1 MPLLPGGLPP
11 RLQQQLTFLLE
22 IDRLKGVLRQS
33 RLLHEE
39 RRENSAEHSWH
50 LAMLALFLAE
60 YADTS
65 VDVARV
71 VKLVLIHDLV
81 EIDAGDTYC
90 YDVEGQQD
98 KAAREHQAATR
109 LFGLLPA
116 DQADEL
122 WSLWSE
128 FEAGETPE
136 AAFASALDR
145 LMPLLHNY
153 GSGGAIWRQN
163 GIHEQQVLARNA
175 PIAMSSAILWELAQA
190 IIEEAVE
197 RGFLPESPST
207 SVRGL
212 RPRYR

>member
-1 MPLLPGGLPP
+1 MIALPASLHQ

-33 RLLHEE
+33 RLLHEN

-50 LAMLALFLAE
+50 LAMLALLLAE
-60 YADTS
+60 YADTP

-90 YDVEGQQD
+90 YDAQGQQD
-98 KAAREHQAATR
+98 KALREHQAATR
-109 LFGLLPA
+109 LFGLLPPA
-116 DQADEL
+116 QADEL
-122 WSLWSE
+122 WSLWRE
-128 FEAGETPE
+128 FEARETPE

-153 GSGGAIWRQN
+153 GSGGALWRQHA
-163 GIHEQQVLARNA
+163 IHERQVLARNA
-175 PIAMSSAILWELAQA
+175 PIAAASATLWELARA
-190 IIEEAVE
+190 IIAEAVE
-197 RGFLPESPST
+197 QGYLPESPST
-207 SVRGL
+207 SAA
-212 RPRYR
+212 PT